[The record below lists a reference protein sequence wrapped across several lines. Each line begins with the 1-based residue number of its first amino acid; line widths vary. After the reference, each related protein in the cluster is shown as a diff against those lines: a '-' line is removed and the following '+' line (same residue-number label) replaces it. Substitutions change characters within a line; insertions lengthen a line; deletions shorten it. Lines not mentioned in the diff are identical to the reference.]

1 MNFFTDLVAN
11 GIFSIANAASEF
23 WRNLGYANL
32 TFWQVGLDITIVA
45 ILLYYIFSLLKGSRS
60 VSILLGLA
68 IIIIVYFISRSLN
81 LITLAWIL
89 DKFFMILL
97 FAIPVIFQQELRMAL
112 EKLGNTPFSGSEKVV
127 AMDAM
132 ITQMVEACDSL
143 ACKKD
148 GALIVLQNKIPLKE
162 YIENGLRMD
171 ADFSEELLISIFHGK
186 GPLHDGAVIIKDQKI
201 VAAKCILPTSFDS
214 KDRNLGTRHK
224 AAIGLTDHTDASV
237 IVISEERGIISFAK
251 NGDLEKGISLERL
264 QQLLQIVLLTGKK
277 KKKNSV
283 LKYKE
288 E

>member
-32 TFWQVGLDITIVA
+32 TFWQIGLDITIVA

-171 ADFSEELLISIFHGK
+171 ADFSEELLISIFHGR

>member
-11 GIFSIANAASEF
+11 GIFSIANVASEF

-32 TFWQVGLDITIVA
+32 TFWQIGLDITIVA

-132 ITQMVEACDSL
+132 ITQMVEACDFL

-214 KDRNLGTRHK
+214 KDHNLGTRHK

-251 NGDLEKGISLERL
+251 NGDLEKDISLERL